1 MLWHINKK
9 CHFNGFSKATQ
20 ILHISSTFKHFFF
33 AYLIVLNPTISHERD
48 RYVKSVMYK
57 NHKFPVCFGNT
68 SIS

>member
-1 MLWHINKK
+1 MVFQKQNKS
-9 CHFNGFSKATQ
+9 F
-20 ILHISSTFKHFFF
+20 ISHPLLNIFFF